1 MMGQTKFKITPRT
14 LAGRL
19 TQWII
24 LTLLMTMIATAGIIY
39 GFSKGAMAEEAA
51 MIGEVLPQVTG
62 SQENSMQE
70 IALETPQSPVVYL
83 FDMPSSRQ
91 TIIGTYHPLPDVA
104 SDRDKT
110 CLELWGEY
118 FGGGMSSV
126 LFQEVREFRS
136 MAYAAQGVALK
147 PLLARSATP
156 CGYLSIVATQA
167 DKSMQAIA
175 LLDSLFND
183 MPVNL
188 PNLAVARQSL
198 LNDVNNTYP
207 TFRGMPLIVS
217 NAERMGYSSDKNTAL
232 VKALPGLTQA
242 DVEAFYRQ
250 HIQHQPYQ
258 LMIVGNAKKLD
269 LKALAR
275 YGTIVRVQKDDI
287 FKTKPT
293 KKKKQ

>member
-1 MMGQTKFKITPRT
+1 
-14 LAGRL
+14 
-19 TQWII
+19 
-24 LTLLMTMIATAGIIY
+24 
-39 GFSKGAMAEEAA
+39 
-51 MIGEVLPQVTG
+51 
-62 SQENSMQE
+62 
-70 IALETPQSPVVYL
+70 
-83 FDMPSSRQ
+83 
-91 TIIGTYHPLPDVA
+91 
-104 SDRDKT
+104 
-110 CLELWGEY
+110 
-118 FGGGMSSV
+118 
-126 LFQEVREFRS
+126 
-136 MAYAAQGVALK
+136 
-147 PLLARSATP
+147 
-156 CGYLSIVATQA
+156 
-167 DKSMQAIA
+167 MQAIA